1 MPAPQA
7 GDDELHLER
16 FLPYR
21 LSLLANTVSAAIA
34 DAYSTRHDMT
44 IPEWRVMAVLAHAP
58 GLSAAEVAD
67 RTGMDKVA
75 VSRAVARLLRRRRLR
90 RRQTATDRRR
100 SQLELS
106 AEGSE
111 VYSRIAPWA
120 LHYER
125 ELVKALTPE
134 ELRLLDGAL
143 TRLLDRARA
152 IPAGDGP

>member
-1 MPAPQA
+1 MPAVPA

-21 LSLLANTVSAAIA
+21 LSLLANTVSTAIA
-34 DAYSTRHDMT
+34 DAYSARHDMT

-58 GLSAAEVAD
+58 GLSAAEVAE
-67 RTGMDKVA
+67 RTAMDKVA
-75 VSRAVARLLRRRRLR
+75 VSRAVARLLRSRRLR

-100 SQLELS
+100 SRLELS
-106 AEGSE
+106 AAGRE
-111 VYSRIAPWA
+111 VYGRIAPWA

-125 ELVKALTPE
+125 ELLKALTPQ
-134 ELRLLDGAL
+134 ELRLLDVAL
-143 TRLLDRARA
+143 ARLLDKARS

>member
-1 MPAPQA
+1 
-7 GDDELHLER
+7 
-16 FLPYR
+16 
-21 LSLLANTVSAAIA
+21 
-34 DAYSTRHDMT
+34 
-44 IPEWRVMAVLAHAP
+44 MAVLAHAP

-90 RRQTATDRRR
+90 RRQTAADRRR

-111 VYSRIAPWA
+111 VYGRIAPWA
-120 LHYER
+120 LRYER

-134 ELRLLDGAL
+134 ELRLLDRAL
-143 TRLLDRARA
+143 SRLLDRARA